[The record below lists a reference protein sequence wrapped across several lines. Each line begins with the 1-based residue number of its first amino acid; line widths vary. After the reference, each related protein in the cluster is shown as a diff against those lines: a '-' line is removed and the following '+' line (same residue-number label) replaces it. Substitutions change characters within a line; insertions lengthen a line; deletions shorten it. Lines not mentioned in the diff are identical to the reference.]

1 MYGRLKLRA
10 IALVLYK
17 LYGIKIAIE
26 MPALGSAL
34 KGDWKKVGESLKTRT
49 GGSVPVSNTESRKNR
64 GKALPAL
71 G

>member
-49 GGSVPVSNTESRKNR
+49 GG
-64 GKALPAL
+64 
-71 G
+71 